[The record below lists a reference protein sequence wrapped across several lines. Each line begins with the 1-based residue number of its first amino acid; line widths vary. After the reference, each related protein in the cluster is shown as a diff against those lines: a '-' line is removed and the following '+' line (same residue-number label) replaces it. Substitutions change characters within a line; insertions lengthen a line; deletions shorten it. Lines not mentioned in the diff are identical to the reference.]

1 MLSVISG
8 LRDTPVY
15 QKDQKKKEE
24 RKKILLVWSLHS
36 SMGRQ
41 TKYNQ
46 INDTDCQMAVGT
58 KEKIKEGRRPWNAG
72 DVCVV
77 LKFQIGAQRRLHC
90 KSDI

>member
-1 MLSVISG
+1 
-8 LRDTPVY
+8 
-15 QKDQKKKEE
+15 
-24 RKKILLVWSLHS
+24 
-36 SMGRQ
+36 MGRQ

-90 KSDI
+90 KSDM